1 MVVAADDQ
9 FFSISKAHRDVK
21 NNFGKNQRARLDSP
35 TGSES
40 TNRIKIS
47 ICGQV
52 FVTQEKTLA
61 RAKNTRLYQMITD
74 KSLTDG
80 YDEALDVYY
89 FDRHLPSFPA
99 ILYFYQTGFI
109 WRPLDVPMEVFV
121 EEVIFYGLSDRILA
135 PLGDE
140 TQNKRVLFCMGGKRT
155 LCVRSR
161 EAIWNIFEKP
171 ETSLLAKAINVLSI
185 FFILLSTISFC
196 LETIPHFQEDNCYT
210 GKGNHSLQHKDYH
223 PASKTFPFWVIETIC
238 ITFFTIEYILRF
250 WSAPDRCR
258 FVPEF
263 MNLVDLAAIVP
274 YYITII
280 FDATMDEPMI
290 CADSDEANST
300 STENGQFLMILRV
313 IRLARIVRIAKLSRH
328 SRNLSTLIKTMKTSL
343 RELSFLMLF
352 FIVSMVLFA
361 TFVYFCEVADN
372 PNMFPSIPAS
382 FWWAIVTMTTVG
394 YGDTY
399 PITALGKVVGFLCT
413 ICGVLCI
420 ALPVPSI
427 VSNFHR
433 LYQEDQ
439 IMNPH
444 GNHKYKN
451 KDEEVRC
458 KLRKKFLAD
467 V

>member
-1 MVVAADDQ
+1 MPGRSLQ
-9 FFSISKAHRDVK
+9 L
-21 NNFGKNQRARLDSP
+21 NQAVRARLDTP
-35 TGSES
+35 IDPES
-40 TNRIKIS
+40 TKRIKIS

-52 FVTQEKTLA
+52 FVTQEKTASTA
-61 RAKNTRLYQMITD
+61 RARNTRLYRMLTD
-74 KSLTDG
+74 KSLADG
-80 YDEALDVYY
+80 YDEAQDVYF

-121 EEVIFYGLSDRILA
+121 EEVIFYGLADRILA

-140 TQNKRVLFCMGGKRT
+140 DRNKQILFCMGGKRT
-155 LCVRSR
+155 LCVQSR
-161 EAIWNIFEKP
+161 EAIWNLFEKP
-171 ETSLLAKAINVLSI
+171 ETSLLAKVINVLSI

-196 LETIPHFQEDNCYT
+196 LETIPFFQEGNCYPGVDKNGT
-210 GKGNHSLQHKDYH
+210 PVRYQMKDYN
-223 PASKTFPFWVIETIC
+223 PESNTFPFWVIETIC
-238 ITFFTIEYILRF
+238 ITFFTIEYVLRF

-280 FDATMDEPMI
+280 FDASINKTVLCMD
-290 CADSDEANST
+290 DKTTSSSST
-300 STENGQFLMILRV
+300 DNGSFLMILRV

-444 GNHKYKN
+444 GNHKYKS